1 MKAKGEAAGEKW
13 LRDDDSESCLLV
25 WTPGDVPTED
35 LIAREEACITLL
47 LSPGKQTGPRTLC
60 ERLQDG

>member
-13 LRDDDSESCLLV
+13 LR
-25 WTPGDVPTED
+25 TPGDIPTED
-35 LIAREEACITLL
+35 LMAREEACITLL
-47 LSPGKQTGPRTLC
+47 LSPGKQTRPRTLC